1 MTMVCPLGMIPHA
14 YNARGCMNSPLGY
27 LLLFPLNRYQP
38 FKKRFLIPWLLS
50 CLMITLLVTARDGT
64 ISKPDEVLVLF
75 FFMVIPFSIGT
86 SLGYNF
92 DFFGAKTGVLKG
104 WFWYLFPLIWWLP
117 ALQFVFNAAIA
128 LTGSSPVLLYDQKE
142 KNVIYQQKLRDMSLE
157 QFQTLFA
164 PEIAKLLQHLE
175 TGALNPQQAEIA
187 TVLLKKNPKPSLS
200 LGELLSD
207 SSQNAKQDLTIFT
220 ELLFETLDGR
230 RVI

>member
-1 MTMVCPLGMIPHA
+1 
-14 YNARGCMNSPLGY
+14 MNSILSY
-27 LLLFPLNRYQP
+27 LFLYPLNRYQP

-50 CLMITLLVTARDGT
+50 CLLITLITTARDGT

-75 FFMVIPFSIGT
+75 FFMVIPLSIGT

-142 KNVIYQQKLRDMSLE
+142 KNLIYQQKLRDMSLE

-164 PEIAKLLQHLE
+164 PEIAKLLQRLE
-175 TGALNPQQAEIA
+175 TGALNAEQANVV
-187 TVLLKKNPKPSLS
+187 TVLFKNNLKLGSS
-200 LGELLSD
+200 IGELLSD
-207 SSQNAKQDLTIFT
+207 SSQNAKQNLTIFT

-230 RVI
+230 RSI